1 MNLSKTLL
9 ATVLF
14 AAPFTLIGCGGSSDG
29 HNNDSGQQYQFGGAV
44 QKGPLQPGSVVTAYE
59 LNETLA
65 KTGREHTTQINDYEG
80 NYDLEGEFVDNYLE
94 LEAEGYY
101 FNELTNT
108 TDEQMR
114 MSAFVDMSE
123 ISQVNFNVATAAIK
137 QAVMTQVQAG
147 TEFNEAVDKATS
159 DLLKLYSYDPKQWS
173 GHINFY
179 NTNLSNSG
187 DTSTLLLVIST
198 STLKMATDN
207 GLTLEEQID
216 EIGQVLLEPE
226 SVQFEEMK
234 QTLTKYSL
242 ALYKTDAYENTQ
254 KYFADNGLDF
264 DIPHVDY
271 FIDADGDGVLPSK
284 DLPVFNYTA
293 GISVG
298 VSEDSIGSVYPA
310 GASAVD
316 YQGRPMTFE
325 VIGEF
330 QHGEIASIEYTD
342 TGVSIWYR
350 LTDVDFE
357 GQLFEDCVTVNTVK
371 PAPANFPWKACVTL
385 VKNN

>member
-9 ATVLF
+9 ATALVVPVAL
-14 AAPFTLIGCGGSSDG
+14 TGCGGSSDG
-29 HNNDSGQQYQFGGAV
+29 HNSGSGQQYQFSGAV
-44 QKGPLQPGSVVTAYE
+44 QKGPLQPGSVVTINE
-59 LNETLA
+59 LNQDLQP
-65 KTGREHTTQINDYEG
+65 TGRSYTTQIEDYEG
-80 NYDLEGEFVDNYLE
+80 NYSVKERFSTPYTE
-94 LEAEGYY
+94 LVAHGYY
-101 FNELTNT
+101 FNELTNHA
-108 TDEQMR
+108 DEQMS
-114 MSAFVDMSE
+114 MSAFVDMNATT
-123 ISQVNFNVATAAIK
+123 QVNFNVATAAMK
-137 QAVMTQVQAG
+137 QSVMAQVQAG

-159 DLLKLYSYDPKQWS
+159 DLMKLYSYAPEQWS

-234 QTLTKYSL
+234 QALSTYNL
-242 ALYKTDAYENTQ
+242 ALYKTAAYENTQ
-254 KYFADNGLDF
+254 KYFADNGLEF
-264 DIPHVDY
+264 DIPHIDY
-271 FIDADGDGVLPSK
+271 FIDVDDDGVLPNK
-284 DLPVFNYTA
+284 DLPVFRYTS
-293 GISVG
+293 GVG
-298 VSEDSIGSVYPA
+298 IGSDEIGELRPA
-310 GASAVD
+310 GAGAID

-350 LTDVDFE
+350 LTDVNFE
-357 GQLFEDCVTVNTVK
+357 GQSFEDCVTVNTVK

>member
-9 ATVLF
+9 VTALTVPL
-14 AAPFTLIGCGGSSDG
+14 ALTGCGGSSGG
-29 HNNDSGQQYQFGGAV
+29 HNSGSGQQYQFGGAV
-44 QKGPLQPGSVVTAYE
+44 QKGPLQPGSVVTINE
-59 LNETLA
+59 LNQDLQP
-65 KTGREHTTQINDYEG
+65 TGRSYTTQIEDYEG
-80 NYDLEGEFVDNYLE
+80 NYSVKERFSTPYAE
-94 LEAEGYY
+94 LVAHGYY
-101 FNELTNT
+101 FNELTNHA
-108 TDEQMR
+108 DEQMS
-114 MSAFVDMSE
+114 MSAFVDMNAT
-123 ISQVNFNVATAAIK
+123 SQVNFNVATAAMK
-137 QAVMTQVQAG
+137 QSVMAQVQAG

-159 DLLKLYSYDPKQWS
+159 DLLKLYSYAPEQWS

-187 DTSTLLLVIST
+187 DTSTLLLVISA
-198 STLKMATDN
+198 STLTMATDN
-207 GLTLEEQID
+207 KLTLEEQID

-234 QTLTKYSL
+234 QALSTYNL
-242 ALYKTDAYENTQ
+242 ALYKTAAYENTQ
-254 KYFADNGLDF
+254 KYFADNGLEF
-264 DIPHVDY
+264 DIPHIDY
-271 FIDADGDGVLPSK
+271 FIDVDGDGVLPSK
-284 DLPVFNYTA
+284 DLPVFRYT
-293 GISVG
+293 SG
-298 VSEDSIGSVYPA
+298 VNIGSDEIGGLRPA
-310 GASAVD
+310 GAGAID

-350 LTDVDFE
+350 LTDVNFE
-357 GQLFEDCVTVNTVK
+357 GQSFEDCVTVNTVK